1 MIDNI
6 SRVERPT
13 REEFYQEY
21 IARQE
26 PVVITG
32 LFDGQPLA
40 EITDL
45 DRLDAELGA
54 MPTMISESFE
64 DTYRRFVEGFA
75 TGDPRYERRGTPAP
89 LGEYIAR
96 LRADPATNTICSEIP
111 TVQWPAL
118 DNLYSAPDL
127 VHDDD
132 NKLTNYVGEL
142 WFANRGG
149 HTHLH
154 YDADNRNNLLYQF
167 FGAKRALL
175 VEPRYGRRFMTMQNN
190 SFMSPEAVTDE
201 ESDDFVSYVHGRQ
214 TIVGPGETLFI
225 PAMMWHSF
233 YYAEPTIAMSMR
245 FFRHPDTAMLVS
257 ERVLPTYYAQCISW
271 ELAGP
276 RAGRALRDSLG
287 LLSSACA
294 RTYENG
300 IMRGRA
306 IESVL
311 AEIYERHLTDYPRGN
326 WIRPFARAIGEL
338 IADLANAQYS
348 GQPTAEPTGPRR
360 HAEQVAIA
368 ADGGES

>member
-6 SRVERPT
+6 ARVERPA
-13 REEFYQEY
+13 REEFYEEY
-21 IARQE
+21 IRRQE

-40 EITDL
+40 EIRDL

-54 MPTMISESFE
+54 MPVMISESFE
-64 DTYRRFVEGFA
+64 DTYLRFVEGFVA
-75 TGDPRYERRGTPAP
+75 GDPRYERRGTPAH
-89 LGEYIAR
+89 LGEYIAG
-96 LRADPATNTICSEIP
+96 LRADPATSTICSEIP

-118 DNLYSAPDL
+118 DTLYSAPDL
-127 VHDDD
+127 ARDAD
-132 NKLTNYVGEL
+132 NLLSNYVGEL
-142 WFANRGG
+142 WFANRGSY
-149 HTHLH
+149 THLH

-175 VEPRYGRRFMTMQNN
+175 VEPRYGRRLMTMQNN
-190 SFMSPEAVTDE
+190 SFISPESVTEE

-214 TIVGPGETLFI
+214 TMVGPGETLFI

-245 FFRHPDTAMLVS
+245 FFRHPDTAPLAS
-257 ERVLPTYYAQCISW
+257 EHVLPSYYAQCISW

-276 RAGRALRDSLG
+276 RADQALRDSLG
-287 LLSSACA
+287 ALSAVCA

-300 IMRGRA
+300 IERGRA

-311 AEIYERHLTDYPRGN
+311 GGIYERHLTGYPRGF

-338 IADLANAQYS
+338 IADLTQADYS
-348 GQPTAEPTGPRR
+348 GQPAAEPTGPRR
-360 HAEQVAIA
+360 HAEQVAMA
-368 ADGGES
+368 ADGAGS